1 MGTIKSNCK
10 EYYALSSIRA
20 QDVMVGT
27 MSTCPLGCSAK
38 AATLRSIF
46 DCVAGLIVLGEPG
59 HWKSN
64 GACLRPAN
72 HCFQLTRLILLIL

>member
-46 DCVAGLIVLGEPG
+46 DCVAGLIVLGEPVTG
-59 HWKSN
+59 NQTGRVS
-64 GACLRPAN
+64 GLRTIVFN
-72 HCFQLTRLILLIL
+72 